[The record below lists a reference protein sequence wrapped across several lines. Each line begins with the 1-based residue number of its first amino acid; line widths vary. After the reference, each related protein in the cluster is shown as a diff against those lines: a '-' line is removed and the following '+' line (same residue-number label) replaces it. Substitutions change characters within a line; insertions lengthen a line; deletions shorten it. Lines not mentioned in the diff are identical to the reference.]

1 MLGRVGGAER
11 GEKWTKK
18 RENGAVSTSCCLLLL
33 LTAEQSGGQARLGDV
48 MWHLCVVSR
57 SIYTTSRR
65 RRHKESA
72 ATDNHTVI
80 ILSIHC
86 PTATRPPTC
95 PSYTP
100 SSPAA
105 PPSLQSMQ
113 PAQQSSNQV
122 RLLCFPFHLPFRSCS
137 FSCPD
142 NNPLKDTS
150 E

>member
-1 MLGRVGGAER
+1 MRSGQRRER
-11 GEKWTKK
+11 IGLF
-18 RENGAVSTSCCLLLL
+18 LLLVACCCCSSDGGGGVRRTGAPRVCDVAFVCSVPIDL
-33 LTAEQSGGQARLGDV
+33 YYYDVTAAAAAQ
-48 MWHLCVVSR
+48 
-57 SIYTTSRR
+57 
-65 RRHKESA
+65 ESA

-95 PSYTP
+95 PSYTL

-105 PPSLQSMQ
+105 PPSLQSTQ

-122 RLLCFPFHLPFRSCS
+122 RLLCLPFHLPFRSCS
-137 FSCPD
+137 FSRPD
-142 NNPLKDTS
+142 NNSLKDTS